1 MIGLR
6 HVGRHAGWM
15 AILLVLT
22 SCSSSIYGWQAR
34 TNSTPTDSS
43 FTPMML
49 TQEPSAVFLAMAPA
63 SIKGNEVPLGHHL
76 YRVLKKV
83 VPNVKVV
90 SPHVVATRVNRE
102 GLVSTY
108 AQLLSVYE
116 ETNIL
121 DRDLLRK
128 IATAVGAR
136 YVFQPRLAY
145 FSQRMTERWSFFD
158 VRIMET
164 RSSVMRLTLQLWD
177 STNGELVWGSATEV
191 TMQNEAVSEDPVYF
205 EDEAVVAFGSM
216 VSDLF
221 NRKTSSRYTPV
232 DKLLDDLIGEDLPEE
247 FTDTAPREPTGKY

>member
-1 MIGLR
+1 
-6 HVGRHAGWM
+6 
-15 AILLVLT
+15 
-22 SCSSSIYGWQAR
+22 
-34 TNSTPTDSS
+34 
-43 FTPMML
+43 
-49 TQEPSAVFLAMAPA
+49 
-63 SIKGNEVPLGHHL
+63 VPLGHHF

-90 SPHVVATRVNRE
+90 SPQVVATRVNRE
-102 GLVSTY
+102 GLASTY
-108 AQLLSVYE
+108 GQLLSDYE
-116 ETNIL
+116 KTNIL

-128 IATAVGAR
+128 ISAQVGAR

-145 FSQRMTERWSFFD
+145 FSQRMTERWSFID

-177 STNGELVWGSATEV
+177 VTNGELVWGSATEV
-191 TMQNEAVSEDPVYF
+191 TMQSEAVSEDPVYF

-216 VSDLF
+216 VSDLL

-247 FTDTAPREPTGKY
+247 FTDTAPREPAGK